1 MSAFHVR
8 RVRLAAALV
17 LLTYVVLHFLNHA
30 LGLIS
35 LAAMEAGRWWFLAL
49 WRSWPGTVALYG
61 AITVHG
67 ILALW
72 LLYHRRS
79 LRMPPWEVLQ
89 YSLGLLIPALLIVHV
104 TSSRIAWWLM
114 GADDPY

>member
-8 RVRLAAALV
+8 RLRLAAALV
-17 LLTYVVLHFLNHA
+17 LLTYVVLHFLNHS

-35 LAAMEAGRWWFLAL
+35 LAALEAGRWWFLAL

-61 AITVHG
+61 AIIVHG

-72 LLYHRRS
+72 LLYQWRS
-79 LRMPPWEVLQ
+79 LCMPTWEALQ
-89 YSLGLLIPALLIVHV
+89 YTFGLLIPALLVVHV
-104 TSSRIAWWLM
+104 TSTRIA
-114 GADDPY
+114 